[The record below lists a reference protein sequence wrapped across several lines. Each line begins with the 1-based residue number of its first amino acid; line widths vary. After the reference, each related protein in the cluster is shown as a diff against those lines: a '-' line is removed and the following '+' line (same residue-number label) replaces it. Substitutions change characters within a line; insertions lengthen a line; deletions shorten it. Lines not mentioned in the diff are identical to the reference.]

1 MSPGWHLVLHCSQK
15 LSDSQQLKVGAQSM
29 GHEEMLTIIQKH
41 YQPVTVSLLYDHT
54 QLLSE
59 DTNNSNPPPI
69 LSRENRIYTSSVLT
83 FKT

>member
-1 MSPGWHLVLHCSQK
+1 
-15 LSDSQQLKVGAQSM
+15 M

-59 DTNNSNPPPI
+59 DTNNSTSPP
-69 LSRENRIYTSSVLT
+69 
-83 FKT
+83 F